1 MVVSRLKQQ
10 EKVLLGLINGL
21 FGVKG
26 WVKVYSYTRPRAK
39 IVEYQ
44 HWYLGN
50 EFNQPIRVEQGRSH
64 KGGVVAKL
72 KGIDDRDTAVAL
84 LDSEIWVADDQ
95 LVTLPNNEYYWY
107 QLIGLEVRDTE
118 NKPLGSIKDLIE
130 TGANDVMVVRGK
142 GKAEHLIPY
151 IQGQVIK
158 SIDLEKKCMVVDWD
172 TDF

>member
-1 MVVSRLKQQ
+1 MKQE

-44 HWYLGN
+44 HWYLGDN
-50 EFNQPIRVEQGRSH
+50 FDQPIRVQQGRSQ

-72 KGIDDRDTAVAL
+72 EGIDDRDAAVEL
-84 LDSEIWVADDQ
+84 LDSKIWVAGEQ
-95 LVTLPNNEYYWY
+95 LDSLPENEYYWY
-107 QLIGLEVRDTE
+107 QLIGLEVLDKE
-118 NKPLGSIKDLIE
+118 NKSLGSIKDLIE

-142 GKAEHLIPY
+142 GKIEHLIPY
-151 IQGQVIK
+151 IQGQVVK
-158 SIDLEKKCMVVDWD
+158 SIDLEQKCMVVDWD